1 MENGNRLDRAVEPL
15 RVLGLDAAARHG
27 WVGVLLDEHG
37 YADACVGAAAG
48 LIAWAEPVSVVAIDI
63 PLGSVAGGSRLA
75 DAAAR
80 RFVGA
85 RFSSVFSA
93 PAREVLT
100 ALDFAS
106 ANATLTKLGAPR
118 LSQQA
123 WALIPKM
130 IEADT
135 IAASDERLFEVH
147 PEVSFRHLAGDS
159 LPWSKKSWN
168 GLLLRR
174 QLLAD
179 AGVALPERIR
189 GVKGVAA
196 DDVVD
201 AAVAAWSARRIATG
215 VACPLP
221 DPPQSV
227 DGRQVAIWY

>member
-1 MENGNRLDRAVEPL
+1 
-15 RVLGLDAAARHG
+15 
-27 WVGVLLDEHG
+27 
-37 YADACVGAAAG
+37 
-48 LIAWAEPVSVVAIDI
+48 
-63 PLGSVAGGSRLA
+63 
-75 DAAAR
+75 
-80 RFVGA
+80 
-85 RFSSVFSA
+85 
-93 PAREVLT
+93 
-100 ALDFAS
+100 
-106 ANATLTKLGAPR
+106 
-118 LSQQA
+118 
-123 WALIPKM
+123 M

-135 IAASDERLFEVH
+135 IAASDERVFEVH

-179 AGVALPERIR
+179 AGVALPERIP
-189 GVKGVAA
+189 GVKGAAA

-215 VACPLP
+215 VARPLP